1 MATVPMGMTGALLSL
16 VIANAI
22 PGVVV
27 PLDMITGLGFVILTG
42 VVVNNAILLVDRAL
56 QLQEEGMEYDA
67 SLYYAVGDRLRPI
80 FMSAGTSVL
89 GMLPLAIL
97 PGKGAELY
105 QGLGIALTGG
115 LALSTF
121 LTPTVIPALMGL
133 LQDFQPRR
141 SLKEQKKHQPEES
154 IELVTPITQHKM

>member
-1 MATVPMGMTGALLSL
+1 MLLHIMQSC
-16 VIANAI
+16 
-22 PGVVV
+22 
-27 PLDMITGLGFVILTG
+27 
-42 VVVNNAILLVDRAL
+42 
-56 QLQEEGMEYDA
+56 
-67 SLYYAVGDRLRPI
+67 DRLRPI

-89 GMLPLAIL
+89 GMLPLAVF

-133 LQDFQPRR
+133 LQDFQPRKGKQR
-141 SLKEQKKHQPEES
+141 QEYQEEKK
-154 IELVTPITQHKM
+154 ELVKD